1 MVGKTART
9 LLLVRLLS
17 LELYNRMVE
26 GLMRHG
32 LTPTQYM
39 VLSLASDH
47 AKLSTADMARRFQIT
62 PQSMNQTVATLL
74 AKRVISRRVSPSHGR
89 ILHIQ
94 LTPSGSRLLA
104 RCDTAIDRLEKSA
117 FAHFVPRE
125 MTDFRK
131 LLTKALSH
139 PRRKP

>member
-1 MVGKTART
+1 MVGTTART

-17 LELYNRMVE
+17 LELYYRMVE
-26 GLMRHG
+26 GLVRYG

-47 AKLSTADMARRFQIT
+47 PSLSTADMARRFQIT

-74 AKRVISRRVSPSHGR
+74 AKRLISRRVSPSHGR
-89 ILHIQ
+89 ILHIG
-94 LTPSGSRLLA
+94 LTPSGSKVLA

-117 FAHFVPRE
+117 FGHFVPRE
-125 MTDFRK
+125 MADLRK

-139 PRRKP
+139 TRRKP